1 MVRYVSFRFFQFIFG
16 LIISNQ
22 EKPKTKGLEGEL
34 MILNTIVL
42 QCPSR
47 IMSKGLLS

>member
-1 MVRYVSFRFFQFIFG
+1 MVRYVSFHFFQFISE

-22 EKPKTKGLEGEL
+22 EKPKMRGLEGEL

-42 QCPSR
+42 WCPSR
-47 IMSKGLLS
+47 IMS